1 MKSGVFNKK
10 GQVTIFVILAIII
23 VAVVIVIFAF
33 PQVNVFSSSVNPSS
47 YLRSCIEPEI
57 NVIKDRLSVQGGY
70 SNPTNYALYKGLKLQ
85 YLCYTSEFYVPCSV
99 QQPLLVSYIEKEMKR
114 HIEPRAKQCLEDL
127 KDQYERRGYE
137 VKSGAS
143 AINVSVVSEKIIVEF
158 LAPLTVSKAETQTF
172 QKFAVGVDSKWYN
185 LLITSINIIQ
195 YESIYGDSETGLY
208 MSYYPNLKIEKTRR
222 DDGST
227 IYQLSDVTTEDTFA
241 FATRSLV
248 WPQGLV

>member
-1 MKSGVFNKK
+1 MKRGVFDMRR
-10 GQVTIFVILAIII
+10 GQVTIFVILAIVI
-23 VAVVIVIFAF
+23 VAVVVVIFAF

-127 KDQYERRGYE
+127 KDQYDRRGYE

-172 QKFAVGVDSKWYN
+172 QKFAVGV
-185 LLITSINIIQ
+185 
-195 YESIYGDSETGLY
+195 
-208 MSYYPNLKIEKTRR
+208 
-222 DDGST
+222 
-227 IYQLSDVTTEDTFA
+227 
-241 FATRSLV
+241 
-248 WPQGLV
+248 